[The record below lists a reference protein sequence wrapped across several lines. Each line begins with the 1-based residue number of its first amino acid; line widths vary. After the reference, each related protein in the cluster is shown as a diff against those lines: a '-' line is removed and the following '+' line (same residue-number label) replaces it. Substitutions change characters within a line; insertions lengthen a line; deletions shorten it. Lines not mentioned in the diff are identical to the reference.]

1 MSTAVFKNNFKM
13 ARELAGLTMEQA
25 ASIAGVTKGAVSSY
39 ESGRMSPTVNVL
51 KKLAR
56 AYNADISYL
65 IGINYKGKFIL
76 VNTSEGDLLI
86 NYDMIVS
93 VREDFA
99 NGNLTISMSDDDLI
113 TATMTMDEFIKATG
127 GLRNG

>member
-1 MSTAVFKNNFKM
+1 MAVLKNNFKT
-13 ARELAGLTMEQA
+13 ARELSGLTMDQA
-25 ASIAGVTKGAVSSY
+25 AAIAGVTKGAVSAY
-39 ESGRMSPTVNVL
+39 ENGRIKPTVNVL

-99 NGNLTISMSDDDLI
+99 NGTLTISMSDDDLI

>member
-1 MSTAVFKNNFKM
+1 MAVLKNNFKT
-13 ARELAGLTMEQA
+13 ARELSGLTMDQA
-25 ASIAGVTKGAVSSY
+25 AAIAGVTKGAVSAY
-39 ESGRMSPTVNVL
+39 ESGRIKPTVNVL

-56 AYNADISYL
+56 AYNADIGYL
-65 IGINYKGKFIL
+65 VGINYKGKFIL

-99 NGNLTISMSDDDLI
+99 NGTLTISMSDDDLI

>member
-1 MSTAVFKNNFKM
+1 
-13 ARELAGLTMEQA
+13 
-25 ASIAGVTKGAVSSY
+25 
-39 ESGRMSPTVNVL
+39 MSPTVNVL

-99 NGNLTISMSDDDLI
+99 NGTLTISMSDDDLI